1 MFDEFLRKASEL
13 RAADCPFAVAIVV
26 KYQPP
31 VSGKPGDKAIIQ
43 PDGKVWGWI
52 GGGCV
57 QPLVIREALQAIK
70 EGSPRIVHIAPSTES
85 EPEIGSVNYTMSC
98 HGGGALDVY
107 IEPVLAK
114 SRILIFGRSPA
125 AQSLSRLGK
134 AVGYGI
140 GVVCDGATRELF
152 PDADFI
158 ANEITSGLIHNGS
171 ETFIVVATQ
180 GERDE
185 EALGQ
190 ALCTDARYI
199 SFIASHAKAQKVIGH
214 LAEKGA
220 SPQML
225 GRIKAPAGLSFGT
238 SPQEIAVSIIA
249 EIIQTQKRCPPES
262 SQQEEFSPEAVSQSA
277 IDPVCG
283 MAVDASESTYQS
295 EYAGKSL
302 YFCCAGCKQTFDTQ
316 PGKFLQNSGVAE
328 EGVTGMADRKLRI
341 RRRSGIQNTENRSQ
355 NENGQRN

>member
-26 KYQPP
+26 KYQSP

-57 QPLVIREALQAIK
+57 QPSVIREALMAMK
-70 EGSPRIVHIAPSTES
+70 EGSPRVVHIAPSTKS
-85 EPEIGSVNYTMSC
+85 EPEMGSVNYAMNC

-107 IEPVLAK
+107 IEPVLPK

-125 AQSLSRLGK
+125 AQSLSKLGK
-134 AVGYGI
+134 AVGYGV
-140 GVVCDGATRELF
+140 GVVSHGATTELF
-152 PDADFI
+152 PDADFV
-158 ANEITSGLIHNGS
+158 AKEITSGQIYNGS

-185 EALGQ
+185 EALEQ

-199 SFIASHAKAQKVIGH
+199 SFIASHAKAQKVIS
-214 LAEKGA
+214 LMAEKGA

-225 GRIKAPAGLSFGT
+225 GRIKAPAGLSIGT
-238 SPQEIAVSIIA
+238 SSPQEIAVSIIA
-249 EIIQTQKRCPPES
+249 EIIQAQKRRPENS
-262 SQQEEFSPEAVSQSA
+262 SPQESGSKETSEPAT
-277 IDPVCG
+277 DPVCG
-283 MAVDASESTYQS
+283 MAVDASGTSYQS
-295 EYAGKSL
+295 EYEGRSF
-302 YFCCAGCKQTFDTQ
+302 YFCCASCKRTFDKR
-316 PGKFLQNSGVAE
+316 PESFLGRSSGVA
-328 EGVTGMADRKLRI
+328 GVQEL
-341 RRRSGIQNTENRSQ
+341 QN
-355 NENGQRN
+355 

>member
-70 EGSPRIVHIAPSTES
+70 EGSSRIVHIAPSTES
-85 EPEIGSVNYTMSC
+85 EPEMGSVNYAMSC

-107 IEPVLAK
+107 IEPVLPK
-114 SRILIFGRSPA
+114 SRILIFGRSLA
-125 AQSLSRLGK
+125 AQSLSKLGK

-140 GVVCDGATRELF
+140 GVVSGGATRELF

-158 ANEITSGLIHNGS
+158 AKEITSGKIHNGS

-180 GERDE
+180 GEHDE
-185 EALGQ
+185 EALEQ
-190 ALCTDARYI
+190 ALSTDAGYI
-199 SFIASHAKAQKVIGH
+199 SFIASRAKAQKVIGL

-220 SPQML
+220 SPQIL
-225 GRIKAPAGLSFGT
+225 GRIKAPAGLSIGT
-238 SPQEIAVSIIA
+238 SSPQEMAVSIIA
-249 EIIQTQKRCPPES
+249 EIIQAQKRYPPES
-262 SQQEEFSPEAVSQSA
+262 SRQEEFGPEEVSQSA
-277 IDPVCG
+277 TDPVCG
-283 MAVDASESTYQS
+283 MAIGVGESIYRS
-295 EYAGKSL
+295 EYEGKSI
-302 YFCCAGCKQTFDTQ
+302 YFCCAGCKQTFDRQ
-316 PGKFLQNSGVAE
+316 PEAFGGRSSGVAE
-328 EGVTGMADRKLRI
+328 EGVAGVQEL
-341 RRRSGIQNTENRSQ
+341 QN
-355 NENGQRN
+355 

>member
-13 RAADCPFAVAIVV
+13 RAADCPFAVAIVI
-26 KYQPP
+26 KYQSP

-57 QPLVIREALQAIK
+57 QPSVIREALMAMK
-70 EGSPRIVHIAPSTES
+70 EGSPRVVHIAPSTES
-85 EPEIGSVNYTMSC
+85 APEMGSVNYAMNC

-107 IEPVLAK
+107 IEPVLPK

-125 AQSLSRLGK
+125 AQSLSKLGK

-140 GVVCDGATRELF
+140 GVVSHGATRELF
-152 PDADFI
+152 PDADFV
-158 ANEITSGLIHNGS
+158 AKEITSGQIHNGS

-180 GERDE
+180 GEHDE
-185 EALGQ
+185 EALEQ
-190 ALCTDARYI
+190 ALLTDARYI
-199 SFIASHAKAQKVIGH
+199 SFIASHAKAKKVINL

-238 SPQEIAVSIIA
+238 SSPQEIALSIIA
-249 EIIQTQKRCPPES
+249 QIIQGKKRRPTENSSPQES
-262 SQQEEFSPEAVSQSA
+262 GLKEDLEPAT
-277 IDPVCG
+277 DPVCG
-283 MAVDASESTYQS
+283 MAVDAGGSTYRS
-295 EYAGKSL
+295 EYEGRSF
-302 YFCCAGCKQTFDTQ
+302 YFCCASCKQTFDKQ
-316 PGKFLQNSGVAE
+316 PEKYL
-328 EGVTGMADRKLRI
+328 
-341 RRRSGIQNTENRSQ
+341 
-355 NENGQRN
+355 

>member
-57 QPLVIREALQAIK
+57 QPSVIREALQAMK
-70 EGSPRIVHIAPSTES
+70 EGSPRMVHIAPSTDS

-107 IEPVLAK
+107 IEPVLPK
-114 SRILIFGRSPA
+114 PRILIFGRSPA

-140 GVVCDGATRELF
+140 GVVSNGAARELF

-158 ANEITSGLIHNGS
+158 AKEITSDLIHNGS

-180 GERDE
+180 GEHDE
-185 EALGQ
+185 DALEQ
-190 ALCTDARYI
+190 ALSTDAHYI
-199 SFIASHAKAQKVIGH
+199 SFIASHAKAHKVIG
-214 LAEKGA
+214 LLGEKGA

-225 GRIKAPAGLSFGT
+225 ARIKAPAGLSIGT
-238 SPQEIAVSIIA
+238 SSPQEMAVSIIA

-262 SQQEEFSPEAVSQSA
+262 SRQEEFGPEEVSQSA

-283 MAVDASESTYQS
+283 MAVDVGKSTYQS
-295 EYAGKSL
+295 EYKGKSL
-302 YFCCAGCKQTFDTQ
+302 HFCCAGCKQTFDRQ
-316 PGKFLQNSGVAE
+316 PEKYL
-328 EGVTGMADRKLRI
+328 
-341 RRRSGIQNTENRSQ
+341 
-355 NENGQRN
+355 

>member
-43 PDGKVWGWI
+43 SDGKVWGWI

-57 QPLVIREALQAIK
+57 QPLVIREALRAME
-70 EGSPRIVHIAPSTES
+70 EGSPRIVHISPSAES
-85 EPEIGSVNYTMSC
+85 EPEMGSVNHAMSC

-107 IEPVLAK
+107 IEPVLPK

-125 AQSLSRLGK
+125 AQSLSKLGK
-134 AVGYGI
+134 AIGYGI
-140 GVVCDGATRELF
+140 GVVSHGATRELF

-158 ANEITSGLIHNGS
+158 AKEITSGQMNNGS

-180 GERDE
+180 GEHDE
-185 EALGQ
+185 EALEQ
-190 ALCTDARYI
+190 ALRTDARYI
-199 SFIASHAKAQKVIGH
+199 SFVASHAKAQKVIGL

-220 SPQML
+220 SAQML
-225 GRIKAPAGLSFGT
+225 GRIKAPAGLPIGT
-238 SPQEIAVSIIA
+238 SSPREIAVSIIA
-249 EIIQTQKRCPPES
+249 EIIQAQKRCPPENPR
-262 SQQEEFSPEAVSQSA
+262 QDEFDPGEVSQSV

-283 MAVDASESTYQS
+283 MAVDVGELSYQS
-295 EYAGKSL
+295 EYEGRSL
-302 YFCCAGCKQTFDTQ
+302 YFCCAGCKQIFDRQ
-316 PGKFLQNSGVAE
+316 PEKYL
-328 EGVTGMADRKLRI
+328 
-341 RRRSGIQNTENRSQ
+341 
-355 NENGQRN
+355 

>member
-1 MFDEFLRKASEL
+1 MFDEFLRKAGEL
-13 RAADCPFAVAIVV
+13 RAADCPFAVAIVI
-26 KYQPP
+26 KNQPP

-57 QPLVIREALQAIK
+57 QPSVIREALQAMK

-85 EPEIGSVNYTMSC
+85 EPEMGSVNYTMSC

-107 IEPVLAK
+107 IEPVLPK

-140 GVVCDGATRELF
+140 GVVSKEATRELF

-158 ANEITSGLIHNGS
+158 AKEITSGQIHNGFG
-171 ETFIVVATQ
+171 TFIVVATQ
-180 GERDE
+180 GEHDE
-185 EALGQ
+185 EALEQ

-199 SFIASHAKAQKVIGH
+199 SFIASHAKAQKVIG
-214 LAEKGA
+214 LLSDKGA

-225 GRIKAPAGLSFGT
+225 GRIKAPAGLSIGT
-238 SPQEIAVSIIA
+238 SSPQEIAVSIIA
-249 EIIQTQKRCPPES
+249 EIIQTQKHCPPES
-262 SQQEEFSPEAVSQSA
+262 SRQGEFGPEEVSQSA

-283 MAVDASESTYQS
+283 MAVDAGESTYQS
-295 EYAGKSL
+295 EYEGKSL
-302 YFCCAGCKQTFDTQ
+302 YFCCAGCKQTFDRQ
-316 PGKFLQNSGVAE
+316 PEKFVGRSSGVEGEGGTGVAGVQELQNP
-328 EGVTGMADRKLRI
+328 EGY
-341 RRRSGIQNTENRSQ
+341 
-355 NENGQRN
+355 

>member
-1 MFDEFLRKASEL
+1 MFDEFLRKAGEL
-13 RAADCPFAVAIVV
+13 RAADCPFAVAIVI
-26 KYQPP
+26 KNQPP

-57 QPLVIREALQAIK
+57 QPSVIREALQAMK
-70 EGSPRIVHIAPSTES
+70 EGSPRIVHIAPSSES
-85 EPEIGSVNYTMSC
+85 EPEMGSVNYTMSC

-107 IEPVLAK
+107 IEPVLPK

-140 GVVCDGATRELF
+140 GVVSNGATRELF

-158 ANEITSGLIHNGS
+158 AKEITAGQIHNGS

-180 GERDE
+180 GEHDE
-185 EALGQ
+185 EALEQ

-199 SFIASHAKAQKVIGH
+199 SFIASHAKAQKVIG
-214 LAEKGA
+214 LLSDKGA
-220 SPQML
+220 SSEML
-225 GRIKAPAGLSFGT
+225 GRIKAPAGLSIGT
-238 SPQEIAVSIIA
+238 SSPQEIAVSIIA
-249 EIIQTQKRCPPES
+249 EIIQTQKRLPEGS
-262 SQQEEFSPEAVSQSA
+262 RQEEFGPEEVSQSA

-283 MAVDASESTYQS
+283 MAVNAGESTYQS
-295 EYAGKSL
+295 EYEGKSL
-302 YFCCAGCKQTFDTQ
+302 YFCCAGCKQTFDRQ
-316 PGKFLQNSGVAE
+316 PGKFLRSSGVAE
-328 EGVTGMADRKLRI
+328 EGVTGV
-341 RRRSGIQNTENRSQ
+341 Q
-355 NENGQRN
+355 

>member
-13 RAADCPFAVAIVV
+13 RAADCPFAVAIVI

-43 PDGKVWGWI
+43 QDGKVWGWI

-57 QPLVIREALQAIK
+57 QPSVIREALQAMK
-70 EGSPRIVHIAPSTES
+70 EGSPRIVHIAPSPES
-85 EPEIGSVNYTMSC
+85 EPDMGSVNYAMSC

-107 IEPVLAK
+107 IEPVLPK

-140 GVVCDGATRELF
+140 GVVSRGATRELF

-158 ANEITSGLIHNGS
+158 AKELASSLMYNGS

-180 GERDE
+180 GEHDE
-185 EALGQ
+185 EALEQ
-190 ALCTDARYI
+190 ALSTDARYI
-199 SFIASHAKAQKVIGH
+199 SFIASHAKAQKVIGL

-238 SPQEIAVSIIA
+238 SSPQEIAVSILA
-249 EIIQTQKRCPPES
+249 EIIQTQKRCAPES
-262 SQQEEFSPEAVSQSA
+262 SRQEDFTPDEVSHSA

-283 MAVDASESTYQS
+283 MAVEMGESIYQS
-295 EYAGKSL
+295 EYEGKSL
-302 YFCCAGCKQTFDTQ
+302 YFCCAGCKQTFDRQ
-316 PGKFLQNSGVAE
+316 PGKFSQNSGVAE
-328 EGVTGMADRKLRI
+328 EGVTGVAGVQEL
-341 RRRSGIQNTENRSQ
+341 QN
-355 NENGQRN
+355 